1 MMAVIELKRG
11 NQRRL
16 EKFHRRCQELARS
29 RVSFRRSFAIDQDH
43 IVVRGAEQNS
53 SLRAA
58 MEPQHIAA
66 VVMGGRL
73 NLPTCRDSHPMMLAI
88 DAVFRDFC
96 YVEFQTSAPST
107 TIRIDRLQIRV
118 VLRDQRI
125 KIAVVTVHPNQDKV
139 DLSMPE
145 VDHENVW

>member
-1 MMAVIELKRG
+1 MDVIELKRES
-11 NQRRL
+11 QRRL
-16 EKFHRRCQELARS
+16 EKFHRKCRELACS
-29 RVSFRRSFAIDQDH
+29 RASFRRSFAIDQDH

-53 SLRAA
+53 SLRAGI
-58 MEPQHIAA
+58 EPQHIAA
-66 VVMGGRL
+66 VIIGGRL
-73 NLPTCRDSHPMMLAI
+73 NLPTCRDSYPMMLAI
-88 DAVFRDFC
+88 DAVFRDFS
-96 YVEFQTSAPST
+96 YVEFQTTSPSS